1 MTIPIVDL
9 KAQYQAI
16 KDEADIAIQ
25 RVLQEGRFIL
35 GPEVQAFEEEIASY
49 CGTKFAVGVASGTD
63 ALKLALLACGTGDG
77 DEVITTP
84 FTFVATV
91 ETIIQCGAVP
101 VFADID
107 PRTYNLDAEKI
118 EAKITPKTKVILPVH
133 LYGQAADMDQVT
145 KLAQKY
151 NLRVIEDC
159 AQALGAK
166 YKGSKV
172 SSIGDAGCLSFF
184 PSKNLG
190 AYGDGGMVVTNESG
204 IAETVDLL
212 RKHGANTS
220 YHYLLPGFNSR
231 LDTLQAAILKVKL
244 KRLDS
249 WNELRR
255 DKAAL
260 YKQLLREIDGIEP
273 PFVEKFGQPSF
284 NYYTIRVRDSKLN
297 RNQLRE
303 YLISRDIHTMVYY
316 PLSLHLQEAYEALG
330 YKPGDFPES
339 EQAQEE
345 VLSLPMYP
353 ELSQEQIREVVAV
366 IKEFVDKKSQVRR
379 RCTRVIN

>member
-1 MTIPIVDL
+1 MIPIVDL
-9 KAQYQAI
+9 KAQYQTI
-16 KDEADIAIQ
+16 KDEADTAIQ
-25 RVLQEGRFIL
+25 RVLQEGQFIL
-35 GPEVQAFEEEIASY
+35 GPDVQSFEEEIAGY
-49 CGTKFAVGVASGTD
+49 CGTKYAVGVASGTD
-63 ALKLALLACGTGDG
+63 ALKLALLACGLGAG

-91 ETIIQCGAVP
+91 ETIVQCGAVP

-107 PRTYNLDAEKI
+107 PRTYNLDAAKI
-118 EAKITPKTKVILPVH
+118 EAKITPRTRVILPVH
-133 LYGQAADMDQVT
+133 LYGQATDMEPIME
-145 KLAQKY
+145 LAKKY

-172 SSIGDAGCLSFF
+172 GSIGDTGCLSFF

-190 AYGDGGMVVTNESG
+190 AYGDGGMVVTDEAG
-204 IAETVDLL
+204 IAKTVDLL

-220 YHYLLPGFNSR
+220 YHYHLPGFNSR

-249 WNELRR
+249 WNGLRR

-260 YKQLLREIDGIEP
+260 YEQLLNGIDGIEP
-273 PFVEKFGQPSF
+273 PFVEAFNQPCF
-284 NYYTIRVRDSKLN
+284 NYYTIRVKDSRLS
-297 RNQLRE
+297 RNKLRE
-303 YLISRDIHTMVYY
+303 YLSSKDIQTMVYY
-316 PLSLHLQEAYEALG
+316 PLSLHLQEAYETLG
-330 YKPGDFPES
+330 YKQGDFPES

-353 ELSQEQIREVVAV
+353 ELGPEQIREVVAA
-366 IKEFVDKKSQVRR
+366 IKEFISSNR
-379 RCTRVIN
+379 

>member
-9 KAQYQAI
+9 KAQYQTI
-16 KDEADIAIQ
+16 KDEADFAIQ
-25 RVLQEGRFIL
+25 RVLQEGQFIL
-35 GPEVQAFEEEIASY
+35 GPEVQSFEKEIASY
-49 CGTKFAVGVASGTD
+49 CGTKYAVGVASGTD
-63 ALKLALLACGTGDG
+63 ALKLALLACGTESG

-118 EAKITPKTKVILPVH
+118 EAKITPKTRVILPVH
-133 LYGQAADMDQVT
+133 LYGQATDMDPIME
-145 KLAQKY
+145 LARRC
-151 NLRVIEDC
+151 NLRIIEDC

-172 SSIGDAGCLSFF
+172 GSIGEAGCLSFF

-190 AYGDGGMVVTNESG
+190 AYGDGGMVVTNEAG
-204 IAETVDLL
+204 IAETVGLL

-249 WNELRR
+249 WIELRR
-255 DKAAL
+255 EKAAL
-260 YKQLLREIDGIEP
+260 YGKLLKGIDGIEF
-273 PFVEKFGQPSF
+273 PFVEEFGQPSF
-284 NYYTIRVRDSKLN
+284 NYYTIRVENSKLN
-297 RNQLRE
+297 RNKLRE
-303 YLISRDIHTMVYY
+303 YLTSRDIHTMVYY
-316 PLSLHLQEAYEALG
+316 PLSLHLQEAYESLG
-330 YKPGDFPES
+330 YKQGDFPES

-353 ELSQEQIREVVAV
+353 ELSQEQIGEVVAA
-366 IKEFVDKKSQVRR
+366 IKEFIRSNR
-379 RCTRVIN
+379 

>member
-9 KAQYQAI
+9 KAQYQTI
-16 KDEADIAIQ
+16 KDEADTAIQ
-25 RVLQEGRFIL
+25 RVLQEGQFIL
-35 GPEVQAFEEEIASY
+35 GPDVQSFEEEMASY

-63 ALKLALLACGTGDG
+63 ALKLALLACGTKSG

-84 FTFVATV
+84 FTFVATIEAIV
-91 ETIIQCGAVP
+91 QCGAVP

-118 EAKITPKTKVILPVH
+118 EAKITPRTRVIQPVH
-133 LYGQAADMDQVT
+133 LYGQAADMDPT
-145 KLAQKY
+145 MELARKHK
-151 NLRVIEDC
+151 LRVIEDC

-166 YKGSKV
+166 YKGSRV
-172 SSIGDAGCLSFF
+172 GSIGDAGCLSFF

-244 KRLDS
+244 KRLAI

-260 YKQLLREIDGIEP
+260 YKQLLNGVDGIEP
-273 PFVEKFGQPSF
+273 PFVEEFGQPSF
-284 NYYTIRVRDSKLN
+284 NYYTIRVKDSRLS
-297 RNQLRE
+297 RNKLRE
-303 YLISRDIHTMVYY
+303 YLMSRGIHTMVYY
-316 PLSLHLQEAYEALG
+316 PLSLHLQEAYKALG
-330 YKPGDFPES
+330 YKRGDFPES

-353 ELSQEQIREVVAV
+353 ELGQEQIREVVAA
-366 IKEFVDKKSQVRR
+366 IKECIRSNR
-379 RCTRVIN
+379 

>member
-1 MTIPIVDL
+1 MIPIVDL

-16 KDEADIAIQ
+16 KDEADAAIRQ
-25 RVLQEGRFIL
+25 VLQDGQFIL
-35 GPEVQAFEEEIASY
+35 GPDVQRFEEDIAGY

-63 ALKLALLACGTGDG
+63 ALKLALLACGTGAG
-77 DEVITTP
+77 DEVVTTP
-84 FTFVATV
+84 FTFVATI
-91 ETIIQCGAVP
+91 ETIVRCGAVP
-101 VFADID
+101 VFVDID

-118 EAKITPKTKVILPVH
+118 EVKITPRTRVILPVH
-133 LYGQAADMDQVT
+133 LYGQAADMDPIME
-145 KLAQKY
+145 LARRY

-172 SSIGDAGCLSFF
+172 GSIGDAGCLSFF

-204 IAETVDLL
+204 IAETVGLL
-212 RKHGANTS
+212 HKHGANTN

-255 DKAAL
+255 EKVAL
-260 YKQLLREIDGIEP
+260 YEQLLNGIDGIEP
-273 PFVEKFGQPSF
+273 PFVEEFSQPSF
-284 NYYTIRVRDSKLN
+284 NYYTIRVKDSKLS
-297 RNQLRE
+297 RNQLKE
-303 YLISRDIHTMVYY
+303 YLMSKDIHTMVYY
-316 PLSLHLQEAYEALG
+316 PLSLHLQEAYVALG
-330 YKPGDFPES
+330 YKQGDFPAS

-353 ELSQEQIREVVAV
+353 ELSQEQIREVVAA
-366 IKEFVDKKSQVRR
+366 IKEFIRSNK
-379 RCTRVIN
+379 